1 MRFVR
6 AALRWGTG
14 RCPAED
20 TLRISGSTEMV
31 ATVGT
36 GVGLH
41 YPNAAMAVV
50 SEAQVALGLGIDHLD
65 YA

>member
-1 MRFVR
+1 VR

-20 TLRISGSTEMV
+20 TLQISGSTEMV

-36 GVGLH
+36 GVDLH

>member
-6 AALRWGTG
+6 AALRLGTR

-20 TLRISGSTEMV
+20 MLRISGSTEMV

-36 GVGLH
+36 GVDLH

-50 SEAQVALGLGIDHLD
+50 LKAQVARGLGIDHLD
-65 YA
+65 CA